1 MKKKMLTSI
10 GLIVAAA
17 LLFGGCGGG
26 NAPEG
31 SSPDGG
37 TSAPVPDGTAVGTDE
52 TQESGTP
59 GEVTTSESA
68 QALTPRDPGGTYR
81 VLFIGNSFTYY
92 NDMNQPNGIFARIAK
107 KAGYS
112 GIKVTTVYKGGYYL
126 HQFLDDSDSYGHQVL
141 TLLGS
146 STKFDIVILQEQSAN
161 PIADPG
167 DFYES
172 CRRFKELIDKNGAE
186 MWLYSTWGYKTGHS
200 GLGTYGPTTEA
211 MEMKLRAAYTA
222 IAEELGVK
230 VGYAGAAMTKC
241 FRDHPEI
248 DLYNSDLKHPSAAGS
263 HLIAWTLFG
272 TIFGVDPATL
282 TDNADMTAAFAEK
295 LKAAASDT
303 VMNGAPVDPAYR
315 TSSAGVKPV
324 EKVEAVEGQVDPS
337 KTVMLKTPP
346 SSGIISVVTRDSR
359 ETGDGW
365 MTLKSDS
372 SKTFSGIRGDR
383 DAVAS
388 VEYSATA
395 LTDAQK
401 ADIADRNYGVSVIGI
416 EYMDSSKTGTDVTTA
431 AGKMTSVGNLV
442 NGHWGSSY
450 MAAMFFDRNRYN
462 VNGNTDVSA
471 PYTALITLNFGKV
484 MTFDAIGYFS
494 GSLKGFAQAQDV
506 YVSDNGED
514 WVKVEPACY
523 DAKQTALASLDGA
536 AFPDPWN
543 QNKPTVFTAFSMGG
557 ASGKY
562 IRIGII
568 KGGEV
573 SSNNTGLMEINT
585 REIAVF
591 GSEKK

>member
-1 MKKKMLTSI
+1 M
-10 GLIVAAA
+10 
-17 LLFGGCGGG
+17 
-26 NAPEG
+26 
-31 SSPDGG
+31 
-37 TSAPVPDGTAVGTDE
+37 
-52 TQESGTP
+52 
-59 GEVTTSESA
+59 
-68 QALTPRDPGGTYR
+68 
-81 VLFIGNSFTYY
+81 
-92 NDMNQPNGIFARIAK
+92 
-107 KAGYS
+107 
-112 GIKVTTVYKGGYYL
+112 
-126 HQFLDDSDSYGHQVL
+126 
-141 TLLGS
+141 
-146 STKFDIVILQEQSAN
+146 
-161 PIADPG
+161 
-167 DFYES
+167 
-172 CRRFKELIDKNGAE
+172 
-186 MWLYSTWGYKTGHS
+186 
-200 GLGTYGPTTEA
+200 
-211 MEMKLRAAYTA
+211 
-222 IAEELGVK
+222 
-230 VGYAGAAMTKC
+230 
-241 FRDHPEI
+241 
-248 DLYNSDLKHPSAAGS
+248 
-263 HLIAWTLFG
+263 
-272 TIFGVDPATL
+272 
-282 TDNADMTAAFAEK
+282 
-295 LKAAASDT
+295 
-303 VMNGAPVDPAYR
+303 
-315 TSSAGVKPV
+315 KPV
-324 EKVEAVEGQVDPS
+324 EKAEAVEGQVDPS

-359 ETGDGW
+359 QTGDGW

-388 VEYSATA
+388 AEYSATA

-462 VNGNTDVSA
+462 VNGNTDASA